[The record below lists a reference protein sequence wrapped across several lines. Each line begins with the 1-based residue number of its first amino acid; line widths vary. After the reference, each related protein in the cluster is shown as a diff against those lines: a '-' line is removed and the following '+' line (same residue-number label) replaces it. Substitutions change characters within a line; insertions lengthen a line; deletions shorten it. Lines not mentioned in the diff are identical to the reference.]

1 MSTENNS
8 DLLFK
13 NSVKILTD
21 LISFKTISGEDN
33 TALIDYC
40 DDILKKLGATSFRTY
55 DDEKKR
61 VNLFATLKAKSS
73 NNKKPIIL
81 SGHTDVVPVSKG
93 WSSDPFT
100 ATIKDDKLYGRG
112 SCDMK
117 GFIACTLAYA
127 PIYSKSNL
135 DRDIHFSF
143 TFDEETAC
151 IGAPILIEELKRRN
165 IKDGICIVGEPTNM
179 KIIDAH
185 KGCYEYTTHFRGLA
199 GHSSAPHKGVS
210 AVEYASKYVNKLMEL
225 RERLK
230 EREPK
235 DSIFDPPHSTLSIG
249 GIFGGIAHNV
259 IADKCH
265 VNWETRPV
273 VKEDGVFLN
282 QEIDKYVNEVL
293 LPDMKKIFPNASIEK
308 NIIGEIIG
316 FDRKSKSDACELI
329 SSLTGDNSRQVVSF
343 GTEAGLFQEIGIS
356 TVVCGPGSIEQAH
369 KIDEF
374 IILDELKKRVKKD
387 SIFDP
392 PHSTLSIGGIKGG
405 IAHNVIAD
413 KCSVEWETRP
423 VVKDDGEFV
432 TKEIDKYANE
442 VLLPEMKKVFPD
454 SYIKKEVIGEV
465 VGFNRLD
472 DSEACEF
479 VSNIT
484 GDNSREVVSFGTEA
498 GLFQELGI
506 STVVCGPGSI
516 EQAHKIDE
524 FIELNEMKKC
534 LKFLEGVKDK
544 SVN

>member
-8 DLLFK
+8 ELLFD

-21 LISFKTISGEDN
+21 LIGFKTISGEDN
-33 TALIDYC
+33 TSLIDYC

-100 ATIKDDKLYGRG
+100 ATVKGDKLYGRG

-117 GFIACTLAYA
+117 GFIACALAYA
-127 PIYSKSNL
+127 PIFSKSNL

-151 IGAPILIEELKRRN
+151 QGAPILIEELKKRD
-165 IKDGICIVGEPTNM
+165 IKDGICIIGEPTNM

-185 KGCYEYTTHFRGLA
+185 KGCYEYTTYFKGLA

-210 AVEYASKYVNKLMEL
+210 AVEYASRYVNKLIEL
-225 RERLK
+225 REKLK
-230 EREPK
+230 ERTPK

-249 GIFGGIAHNV
+249 GVFGGIAHNV

-273 VKEDGVFLN
+273 VKEDGIFLN
-282 QEIDKYVNEVL
+282 QEIDRYADEVL
-293 LPDMKKIFPNASIEK
+293 LLDMKRIFPNASIEK
-308 NIIGEIIG
+308 NIIGEIVG
-316 FDRKSKSDACELI
+316 FDREDKSDACELI

-374 IILDELKKRVKKD
+374 IVLDELKKCLD
-387 SIFDP
+387 LLD
-392 PHSTLSIGGIKGG
+392 GIK
-405 IAHNVIAD
+405 
-413 KCSVEWETRP
+413 K
-423 VVKDDGEFV
+423 
-432 TKEIDKYANE
+432 
-442 VLLPEMKKVFPD
+442 
-454 SYIKKEVIGEV
+454 
-465 VGFNRLD
+465 
-472 DSEACEF
+472 
-479 VSNIT
+479 
-484 GDNSREVVSFGTEA
+484 NS
-498 GLFQELGI
+498 I
-506 STVVCGPGSI
+506 P
-516 EQAHKIDE
+516 
-524 FIELNEMKKC
+524 N
-534 LKFLEGVKDK
+534 
-544 SVN
+544 

>member
-1 MSTENNS
+1 MKNMSTENNS
-8 DLLFK
+8 DLLFN

-21 LISFKTISGEDN
+21 LIGFKTISGEDN
-33 TALIDYC
+33 SSLIDYC

-100 ATIKDDKLYGRG
+100 ATVKGDKLYGRG

-117 GFIACTLAYA
+117 GFIACALAYA
-127 PIYSKSNL
+127 PIFSKSNL

-151 IGAPILIEELKRRN
+151 QGAPILIEELKKRD
-165 IKDGICIVGEPTNM
+165 IKDGICIIGEPTNM

-185 KGCYEYTTHFRGLA
+185 KGCYEYTTYFKGLA

-210 AVEYASKYVNKLMEL
+210 AVEYASRYVNKLIEL
-225 RERLK
+225 REKLK
-230 EREPK
+230 ERTPK

-249 GIFGGIAHNV
+249 GVFGGIAHNV

-282 QEIDKYVNEVL
+282 QEIDKYANDVL
-293 LPDMKKIFPNASIEK
+293 LPDMKKIFSPSSIEK
-308 NIIGEIIG
+308 NIIGEIVG
-316 FDRKSKSDACELI
+316 FDREEKSDACELI
-329 SSLTGDNSRQVVSF
+329 SNLTGDNSRQVVSF

-374 IILDELKKRVKKD
+374 IVLDELKKCLD
-387 SIFDP
+387 LLD
-392 PHSTLSIGGIKGG
+392 GIK
-405 IAHNVIAD
+405 
-413 KCSVEWETRP
+413 K
-423 VVKDDGEFV
+423 
-432 TKEIDKYANE
+432 
-442 VLLPEMKKVFPD
+442 
-454 SYIKKEVIGEV
+454 
-465 VGFNRLD
+465 
-472 DSEACEF
+472 
-479 VSNIT
+479 
-484 GDNSREVVSFGTEA
+484 NS
-498 GLFQELGI
+498 I
-506 STVVCGPGSI
+506 P
-516 EQAHKIDE
+516 
-524 FIELNEMKKC
+524 N
-534 LKFLEGVKDK
+534 
-544 SVN
+544 